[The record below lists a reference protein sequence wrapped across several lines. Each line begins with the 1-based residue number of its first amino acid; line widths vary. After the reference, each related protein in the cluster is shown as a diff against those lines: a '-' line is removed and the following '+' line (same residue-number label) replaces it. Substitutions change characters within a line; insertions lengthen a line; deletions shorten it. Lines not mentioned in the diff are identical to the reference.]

1 MSEKKR
7 PGKVQFW
14 KRLTKAE
21 QKALRG
27 GDHGGSSSSASSAS
41 SSSGAGGG
49 GTAGR

>member
-27 GDHGGSSSSASSAS
+27 GDHGGSSSSASS
-41 SSSGAGGG
+41 SSGAGGG